1 MWSVTHTS
9 TPSSASQR
17 PDDDDPSKL
26 ANLLKLQASARGWLL
41 RMRIRKSRADRRR
54 ASLLM
59 PNINAQAAALA
70 LTAASGVTDTSTNGG
85 FGKLATAKAKL
96 RATWCATCPVQKLAF
111 ALKSFVDEMEN
122 GRIKQ
127 AQEVQR
133 VSTHQ
138 STNEGDNAMYTKQA
152 LKERRRCRADAEVG
166 RIIYQWWDEFAGKN
180 HVLLGCEM
188 YCVMALA
195 LECVLTDSGGGGHFS
210 EDMIKAACDDWMQDS
225 SHGTHLNR
233 GLFFDAIF
241 ELADLW
247 TNTTSKSEYIAFL
260 NVMLGKTREVLSD
273 GSLSNRV
280 RSVAKRVATE
290 VLAGKHGAVRKNF
303 DDRGRPIYDKHGQN
317 ITYLNIGSDG
327 ITHGDGRYF
336 RDGQEIY
343 LRADGSF
350 KDEFGLVHISKDG
363 HHLVDEYGRPLF
375 DENGKPLRYGG
386 PPPDDTPLRCG
397 ADGRFYDEN
406 GRALYDE
413 YGRPLFDKD
422 GAPLRYGGP
431 PPDDTP
437 LRCGADGRFYDEN
450 GRALYDEYGRPL
462 FDKDGAPLR
471 YGGPPPNDTPLRR
484 GADGWFYD
492 ENGRAL
498 YDETG
503 RALFDAYGRP
513 LFDENGKPLR
523 YGGPPPDDTPLRCG
537 EDGRFYDE
545 NGRALY
551 DEYGRPLFDEN
562 GKPLRYGGPPP
573 NDMPLRCGADGRF
586 YDENGR
592 ALYDEYGR
600 PLFDKDGAPL
610 RYGGPPPN
618 DTPLRR
624 GADGRFYDENGRAL
638 YDESGRP
645 LFDENGR
652 PISYGD
658 ERGGNP
664 HSSRQH
670 EWRSPYTGWR
680 DPGAMGDVTW
690 PGFLGPG
697 HAERHGESR
706 NLPWYDA
713 TGAGSLGKGGASHIG
728 VAPGGSDGGRNRMFG
743 GSGALR
749 AGGGG
754 DVTWPGFLGPGHAE
768 RHGESRNL
776 PWYDATGAGSLSKG
790 GASHIGVAQGGS
802 DGGQSRMFGGSG
814 ALRAGGGGIQD
825 SSPPLPKMTYRDLRV
840 AQLAQDTKSRSPS
853 PHRSRSPSPRNHR
866 SRVRPAPLYVSSP
879 SHSPLHSREDARS
892 PTAEL
897 RQEEFN
903 FSMEL
908 RRSHVCQTIENMLRG
923 KYDEYARSITRF
935 TARTSPDVSVARKVV
950 SPFSRTP
957 SQHMR
962 ARTELMLPT
971 LTPKSPQRRSN
982 SALAH
987 YTL

>member
-70 LTAASGVTDTSTNGG
+70 LTAASAVTDTSTNGG

-138 STNEGDNAMYTKQA
+138 STNEGDKAMYTKQA

-195 LECVLTDSGGGGHFS
+195 LECVLTDSGGVGHFS

-225 SHGTHLNR
+225 SHGTHLSR

-317 ITYLNIGSDG
+317 IKYLNIGSDG

-397 ADGRFYDEN
+397 
-406 GRALYDE
+406 
-413 YGRPLFDKD
+413 
-422 GAPLRYGGP
+422 
-431 PPDDTP
+431 
-437 LRCGADGRFYDEN
+437 
-450 GRALYDEYGRPL
+450 
-462 FDKDGAPLR
+462 
-471 YGGPPPNDTPLRR
+471 
-484 GADGWFYD
+484 
-492 ENGRAL
+492 
-498 YDETG
+498 
-503 RALFDAYGRP
+503 
-513 LFDENGKPLR
+513 
-523 YGGPPPDDTPLRCG
+523 

-551 DEYGRPLFDEN
+551 DEYGRPLFD
-562 GKPLRYGGPPP
+562 
-573 NDMPLRCGADGRF
+573 
-586 YDENGR
+586 
-592 ALYDEYGR
+592 
-600 PLFDKDGAPL
+600 
-610 RYGGPPPN
+610 
-618 DTPLRR
+618 
-624 GADGRFYDENGRAL
+624 
-638 YDESGRP
+638 
-645 LFDENGR
+645 
-652 PISYGD
+652 
-658 ERGGNP
+658 
-664 HSSRQH
+664 
-670 EWRSPYTGWR
+670 
-680 DPGAMGDVTW
+680 
-690 PGFLGPG
+690 
-697 HAERHGESR
+697 
-706 NLPWYDA
+706 
-713 TGAGSLGKGGASHIG
+713 
-728 VAPGGSDGGRNRMFG
+728 
-743 GSGALR
+743 
-749 AGGGG
+749 
-754 DVTWPGFLGPGHAE
+754 
-768 RHGESRNL
+768 
-776 PWYDATGAGSLSKG
+776 
-790 GASHIGVAQGGS
+790 
-802 DGGQSRMFGGSG
+802 
-814 ALRAGGGGIQD
+814 
-825 SSPPLPKMTYRDLRV
+825 
-840 AQLAQDTKSRSPS
+840 
-853 PHRSRSPSPRNHR
+853 
-866 SRVRPAPLYVSSP
+866 
-879 SHSPLHSREDARS
+879 
-892 PTAEL
+892 
-897 RQEEFN
+897 
-903 FSMEL
+903 
-908 RRSHVCQTIENMLRG
+908 
-923 KYDEYARSITRF
+923 
-935 TARTSPDVSVARKVV
+935 
-950 SPFSRTP
+950 
-957 SQHMR
+957 
-962 ARTELMLPT
+962 
-971 LTPKSPQRRSN
+971 
-982 SALAH
+982 
-987 YTL
+987 

>member
-41 RMRIRKSRADRRR
+41 RMRIRKSRADRRM

-70 LTAASGVTDTSTNGG
+70 LTAASAVTDTSTNGG

-138 STNEGDNAMYTKQA
+138 STNEGDKAMYTKQA

-180 HVLLGCEM
+180 HALLGCEM
-188 YCVMALA
+188 YCIMALA

-317 ITYLNIGSDG
+317 IKYLNIGSDG

-397 ADGRFYDEN
+397 EDGRFYDEN

-431 PPDDTP
+431 PPDDT
-437 LRCGADGRFYDEN
+437 
-450 GRALYDEYGRPL
+450 
-462 FDKDGAPLR
+462 
-471 YGGPPPNDTPLRR
+471 
-484 GADGWFYD
+484 
-492 ENGRAL
+492 
-498 YDETG
+498 
-503 RALFDAYGRP
+503 
-513 LFDENGKPLR
+513 
-523 YGGPPPDDTPLRCG
+523 
-537 EDGRFYDE
+537 
-545 NGRALY
+545 
-551 DEYGRPLFDEN
+551 
-562 GKPLRYGGPPP
+562 
-573 NDMPLRCGADGRF
+573 PLRCGADGRF

-776 PWYDATGAGSLSKG
+776 PWYDATGAGSLGKG
-790 GASHIGVAQGGS
+790 GASHIGVAPGGS

-840 AQLAQDTKSRSPS
+840 AQLSQDTKSRSPS
-853 PHRSRSPSPRNHR
+853 PHRSRSPSPRSHR

-903 FSMEL
+903 FGMEL

-971 LTPKSPQRRSN
+971 VTPKSPQRRSN